1 MNMKKIN
8 LVAGIGPALAV
19 LFVLLGFS
27 SVMSEQVSV
36 PGFRAAPLCHY
47 MSAANV
53 GIWGQSKSNR
63 GQKMSQIKLYA
74 VKTGTWGGRGVQMVV
89 EQKAVKFQY
98 DCGEGEIREPLKIDK
113 KGKFKVKGFYK
124 RFPFGPTLMNNE
136 PKFVP
141 VMYEG
146 TITGGVL
153 RYKITLIDTGEVIG
167 DYTAERGRAARIT
180 RCA

>member
-27 SVMSEQVSV
+27 SGLSGQFS
-36 PGFRAAPLCHY
+36 PPDFHL
-47 MSAANV
+47 SAANV
-53 GIWGQSKSNR
+53 GIRGQSNR
-63 GQKMSQIKLYA
+63 GQKMSQVKLYA

>member
-8 LVAGIGPALAV
+8 LISGIGLAPAV
-19 LFVLLGFS
+19 LLVLFGLSSVLSGQFAVPDFQLSGAKVGFS
-27 SVMSEQVSV
+27 
-36 PGFRAAPLCHY
+36 
-47 MSAANV
+47 
-53 GIWGQSKSNR
+53 GQSNR
-63 GQKMSQIKLYA
+63 GQKMNQTKLYS
-74 VKTGTWGGRGVQMVV
+74 VKPGAWGGRGVQVVV

-98 DCGEGEIREPLKIDK
+98 DCGEGEIREALKIEK

-153 RYKITLIDTGEVIG
+153 RYKITLVDTGEVIG
-167 DYTAERGRAARIT
+167 DYNAERGKAARIT

>member
-8 LVAGIGPALAV
+8 LVAGIGLAPAV
-19 LFVLLGFS
+19 LFVLLGLSSGLSGQFS
-27 SVMSEQVSV
+27 
-36 PGFRAAPLCHY
+36 APDFHL
-47 MSAANV
+47 SAANV
-53 GIWGQSKSNR
+53 GIRGQSNR
-63 GQKMSQIKLYA
+63 GQKMSQVKLYA

-113 KGKFKVKGFYK
+113 KGKFKFKGFYK

>member
-8 LVAGIGPALAV
+8 LVAGIGLAPAV
-19 LFVLLGFS
+19 LFVLLGLS
-27 SVMSEQVSV
+27 SGLSGQFSV
-36 PGFRAAPLCHY
+36 PDFHL
-47 MSAANV
+47 SAANV
-53 GIWGQSKSNR
+53 GIRGQSNR
-63 GQKMSQIKLYA
+63 GQKMSQVKLYA
-74 VKTGTWGGRGVQMVV
+74 VKTGAWGGRGVQMVV

-98 DCGEGEIREPLKIDK
+98 DCGEGEIHEPLKIDK

-167 DYTAERGRAARIT
+167 DYNAERGRAARIT